1 MSYAPS
7 PARLRRPGP
16 ALALLALGHLIIS
29 LDLTIVFVA
38 LPHIAA
44 DVGFTAHTQQWV
56 VSVYAVLYGGF
67 LLLGGRLSD
76 LLGRRRMFVTGMVL
90 YGAAS
95 VLGGLATAPGVLLA
109 ARGLQ
114 GLGGAVLFP
123 AVLSLVNTAFPQ
135 GRERTRALTV
145 WAMAGAGGLTA
156 GSLAGGVLTQ
166 AFGWE
171 AVFFVNVPMAALG
184 AAAAFALLPADGR
197 ATRGGIDVPGALT
210 GTAGVTLLIFA
221 VAHGSE
227 AGWTAGEVVAAAA
240 LAPLLLGAFLRTQ
253 ARGRNPLMPLRV
265 FRNRALSAATVV
277 ILLFGFTTQAVPYFL
292 TIHFQGVLGFS
303 ALETGLAFL
312 GPTLAIT
319 AGNALSEKLVHR
331 FGNRASLTGG
341 ILLNA
346 AGAALLAP
354 GFRADGSFLTVLA
367 GIVVVGL
374 GMGVTYECM
383 WIAAGTGV
391 AEEEQGLASGV
402 ASTALQIGTATGIA
416 VLVAVANRGVD
427 GRVGQALREA
437 TADGMRDAT
446 FVLAVALLP
455 AVLAALA
462 LPRGTERVVAGGTPE
477 DGPGKQEAQAAPG
490 AGRMP

>member
-1 MSYAPS
+1 MSYEPS

-16 ALALLALGHLIIS
+16 GLALLALGHLVIS

-123 AVLSLVNTAFPQ
+123 AVLTLVNTAFAE
-135 GRERTRALTV
+135 GRERNRALTV
-145 WAMAGAGGLTA
+145 WAMAGAGGLTV

-184 AAAAFALLPADGR
+184 AVGAFALLPADGP
-197 ATRGGIDVPGALT
+197 AARGGIDVPGALT

-221 VAHGSE
+221 IAHGSE
-227 AGWTAGEVVAAAA
+227 AGWAAAEVVAAAA
-240 LAPLLLGAFLRTQ
+240 LAPLLLGVFLRTQ
-253 ARGRNPLMPLRV
+253 ARGRHPLMPLGV
-265 FRNRALSAATVV
+265 FRNRALGAASVV
-277 ILLFGFTTQAVPYFL
+277 IVLFGFTTQAVPYFL
-292 TIHFQGVLGFS
+292 TLYFQSVLGFS

-331 FGNRASLTGG
+331 FGNRASLIAG
-341 ILLNA
+341 ILLNT
-346 AGAALLAP
+346 AGGLLLAP

-374 GMGVTYECM
+374 GMGITFECM

-391 AEEEQGLASGV
+391 AGEEQGLASGV

-416 VLVAVANRGVD
+416 VFVAIANRGVD

-437 TADGMRDAT
+437 TADGMRTAT

-462 LPRGTERVVAGGTPE
+462 LPRGENRVVAGGAGEPH
-477 DGPGKQEAQAAPG
+477 GKAEG
-490 AGRMP
+490 ADARREGQRS